1 MVEGS
6 NQSPMKQTWKRLWQ
20 MNVPNKVRHFAWK
33 AYRKILSMKEN
44 LRRRNI
50 TKDSTCDVCGKQV
63 VTISH
68 LFWSATMQKRCGP
81 HANSPSR
88 LKSNHRGSIWTW
100 YGFFKSGRRHGQEFW
115 SEQSWFARGHGKI
128 RMKQDMGASSEVDWQ
143 WQKAL
148 LACWRNFK

>member
-1 MVEGS
+1 MLSTTGYRCYPRQPLSVTGARDRVIWAENKNGRFTIKSAYRLAQEEQWDNVMVEGS

-33 AYRKILSMKEN
+33 AYKKILSMKEN

-68 LFWSATMQKRCGP
+68 LFWSVTMQKRCGP

-88 LKSNHRGSIWTW
+88 LKSNHRGSIWT
-100 YGFFKSGRRHGQEFW
+100 
-115 SEQSWFARGHGKI
+115 
-128 RMKQDMGASSEVDWQ
+128 
-143 WQKAL
+143 
-148 LACWRNFK
+148 